1 MIAGKVMKARVSA
14 KGWIVIPAALRR
26 HYGLTQG
33 TIVEFKEAKGKIV
46 LVPRIPDPIEGLYG
60 KLASKLSLTE
70 ALLDERVKELKREEA
85 DIRTG

>member
-33 TIVEFKEAKGKIV
+33 TIVEFKEA
-46 LVPRIPDPIEGLYG
+46 R
-60 KLASKLSLTE
+60 
-70 ALLDERVKELKREEA
+70 
-85 DIRTG
+85 